1 MRHPFDGIIIPETH
15 PQVTV
20 GEAERA
26 AMSAGPTRRSVLQ
39 WLLAGG
45 AALWG
50 LGGRQSA
57 LGDSGKSDEAAK
69 LINSHRLYLVVPK
82 DKSKFTPERRKELQ
96 VEGNYFNDRRGNE
109 DPAAAQGYMAW
120 ITPAQAEKLHGE
132 SDVKDVRKVGPDD
145 VIVSGTPEEKKA
157 TLMVLLSP
165 NNWRTKPDPSTYL
178 KADALAKK
186 WTKEFAE
193 FKDVKVKSL
202 DGVQQ
207 VHITFDP
214 GPPPQKVLDALKS
227 CPQVSHLQWDRRMT
241 TMALGEEG
249 AKPGQPR
256 PTTKAIGEEGGV
268 KPQPTTLMFGEEGAV
283 KPQPRPPKMTTQAL
297 GEEGGERMTTMALGE
312 EGGRDNP
319 ERS

>member
-15 PQVTV
+15 LEVTG

-26 AMSAGPTRRSVLQ
+26 ATPAGPTRRSVLQ

-57 LGDSGKSDEAAK
+57 LADSGKGDEAAK
-69 LINSHRLYLVVPK
+69 LINSHYLYLVVPK
-82 DKSKFTPERRKELQ
+82 DRSKFTPERRKELQ
-96 VEGNYFNDRRGNE
+96 VEGDYFISGRRGNE
-109 DPAAAQGYMAW
+109 DLAAAQGYMAW

-132 SDVKDVRKVGPDD
+132 SDIKEVRNIGPDD

-157 TLMVLLSP
+157 TLMVVPSP

-193 FKDVKVKSL
+193 FKDVKVKLL

-249 AKPGQPR
+249 AKPDRPR
-256 PTTKAIGEEGGV
+256 RTTKAIGEEGGV
-268 KPQPTTLMFGEEGAV
+268 KPQPTTLAVGEEGAV

-319 ERS
+319 ER